1 MFQYTNQY
9 ISPHIIHIQF
19 TESTHKENEMPE
31 EKNPL
36 NVYNQLEVIRN
47 ALDQIET
54 IHVYELTN
62 RQFGTSSEDSLKI
75 RIDELDKQI
84 LEYEL
89 QLADSQSYTDS
100 LLDSNKRL
108 LEANNQLIAEKN
120 LALENRQLT
129 QDQADQIIAA
139 YNKLPRVVKKFYG
152 VN

>member
-1 MFQYTNQY
+1 MN
-9 ISPHIIHIQF
+9 
-19 TESTHKENEMPE
+19 E

-36 NVYNQLEVIRN
+36 NVYNQLEIIKN
-47 ALDQIET
+47 AVDQIET

-62 RQFGTSSEDSLKI
+62 RQFGTSSEESLKI

-89 QLADSQSYTDS
+89 QLADSQGYIDDI
-100 LLDSNKRL
+100 LDSNKSL
-108 LEANNQLIAEKN
+108 LEATNQLIAEKN

-129 QDQADQIIAA
+129 QDQADKIVSA
-139 YNKLPRVVKKFYG
+139 YHQLPWIVKKFYG

>member
-19 TESTHKENEMPE
+19 TESTHEENEMPE